1 MYVHCRAGHGRSA
14 AAVFGWLI
22 YKDPIVD
29 LQTLNSNF
37 RKLRNVRSTLWKQP
51 NLQQLHKRMKE
62 TGTLL
67 TVDDIPTSEVAPRK
81 LIDGSTSDE
90 DL

>member
-1 MYVHCRAGHGRSA
+1 VYVHCRAGHGRSA

-29 LQTLNSNF
+29 LKTLNSDF
-37 RKLRNVRSTLWKQP
+37 RKLRNIRSTLWKQS
-51 NLQQLHKRMKE
+51 NLQQLHKRLKE

-67 TVDDIPTSEVAPRK
+67 TVDESSEVAPPK
-81 LIDGSTSDE
+81 LTDDSSSDE